1 MSFQIAVSDAL
12 NRRVPRFE
20 PARYRAFQLA
30 VADIAKGRARG
41 NKVHTAP
48 ASGRVYYEL
57 KRGEYSLYYSV
68 DPQRVDSLVFEEFL
82 SEDEQ
87 DLIMEV
93 FAEGSD

>member
-12 NRRVPRFE
+12 NRRVPRFA
-20 PARYRAFQLA
+20 PARFRAFQLA

-41 NKVHTAP
+41 KKVHTSP

-57 KRGEYSLYYSV
+57 KRGDYSLYYSV
-68 DPQRVDSLVFEEFL
+68 DPRRVDSLVYEEFL
-82 SEDEQ
+82 SDDEQ
-87 DLIMEV
+87 DLIMDV